1 VSATI
6 LTIGPGST
14 IGAGV
19 TLKVP
24 VLPVPTIVTSGL
36 QLYLDAGNPASYPG
50 SGLLWTDTV
59 GSMVFNLAGTSITY
73 SSNNGGYLQFNPSGG
88 DHAYSSSTLGTLS
101 AWTIEAWHY
110 YDGTNTGNG
119 CSIFTERYQG
129 GDINLGLGDAGG
141 SDGSILQTYYY
152 QSGFHATNA
161 NYSLTP
167 GAWYHVVGTYDGTT
181 LKLYVNETLV
191 NSTTAGTVGTANTV
205 GYNVMSRWDNET
217 ANAWGGKLSVLR
229 VYNRALS
236 QADITNNY
244 AAEHTRFGLA

>member
-1 VSATI
+1 MSAVT
-6 LTIGPGST
+6 LTIKPGVT

-19 TLKVP
+19 TVKVP
-24 VLPVPTIVTSGL
+24 VLPVPTIITSGL

-50 SGLLWTDTV
+50 SGSLWTDTI
-59 GSMVFNLAGTSITY
+59 GSMVFDLAGTSIAY

-119 CSIFTERYQG
+119 CSIFTERYAG
-129 GDINLGLGDAGG
+129 GDINLGLGNAAGT
-141 SDGSILQTYYY
+141 DGSVLQTYYY
-152 QSGFHATNA
+152 QSGFHATNGT
-161 NYSLTP
+161 YSLTP

-191 NSTTAGTVGTANTV
+191 NSTTAGTVGTANVV

-217 ANAWGGKLSVLR
+217 NNAWGGKLSVLR
-229 VYNRALS
+229 VYDRALS

-244 AAEHTRFGLA
+244 AAEHIRFGLA